1 MTIIFAH
8 VPSSK
13 ESPLALTLMLAAE
26 ALTFDYWHA
35 GRYSRASV
43 QALWN
48 HLPYCW
54 HPVADSDDLI
64 LLSRNYKP
72 IGAVPRRIHVRY
84 EDYPHLMAPR
94 EVIHS
99 VDGFHRNQN
108 PEEPARWFYD
118 DGTAPWNGKRYA
130 ETLLKLIRANI
141 AALEV
146 EP

>member
-1 MTIIFAH
+1 MADHTH
-8 VPSSK
+8 
-13 ESPLALTLMLAAE
+13 
-26 ALTFDYWHA
+26 
-35 GRYSRASV
+35 
-43 QALWN
+43 
-48 HLPYCW
+48 W